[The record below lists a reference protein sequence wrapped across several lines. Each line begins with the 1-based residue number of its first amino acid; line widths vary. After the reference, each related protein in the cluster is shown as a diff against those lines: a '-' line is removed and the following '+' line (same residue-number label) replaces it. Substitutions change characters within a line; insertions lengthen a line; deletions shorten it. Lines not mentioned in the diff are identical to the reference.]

1 MLSYLW
7 NQLIRSAGVFV
18 RTIRAFF
25 TRRMTGIT
33 SRVRRVT
40 NFSRNAT
47 KVATASVQSA
57 VSVAQKP
64 TKREDYV
71 ETSRLLISKA
81 LLLKIIL
88 GVIAAALIL
97 YFLVWPFILSN
108 FLTARFVAG
117 DSRISDWTGR
127 VIVYADEDKTL
138 PLYAGRL
145 EDGVLQGRGEEY
157 DESGSY
163 PTRAG
168 FRTACAPETGPPMRM
183 GSWSMRASF
192 PTGSMRGPARP
203 MRTA

>member
-127 VIVYADEDKTL
+127 VIVYADEDKNTMK
-138 PLYAGRL
+138 AA
-145 EDGVLQGRGEEY
+145 
-157 DESGSY
+157 SY